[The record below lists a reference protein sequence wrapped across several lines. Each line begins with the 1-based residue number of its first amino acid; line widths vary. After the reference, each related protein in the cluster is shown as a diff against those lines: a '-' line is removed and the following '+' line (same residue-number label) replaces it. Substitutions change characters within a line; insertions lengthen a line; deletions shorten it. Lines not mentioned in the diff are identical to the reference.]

1 MGALR
6 LTWPVSQPPG
16 MTATYLSGPAIAA
29 LRATARMTENQA
41 MRRGRY
47 GPVLWRDRIAYVALS
62 EVERRTG
69 LAITSEQ
76 LARATAGNPARVL
89 VATPPQED

>member
-1 MGALR
+1 MA
-6 LTWPVSQPPG
+6 
-16 MTATYLSGPAIAA
+16 ATYLSGPAIAA

-69 LAITSEQ
+69 QAITSEQ
-76 LARATAGNPARVL
+76 LASVARHPDRVL
-89 VATPPQED
+89 IATPMEDEN

>member
-1 MGALR
+1 MA
-6 LTWPVSQPPG
+6 
-16 MTATYLSGPAIAA
+16 ATYLSGPAIAA

-47 GPVLWRDRIAYVALS
+47 GQVLWRDRIAYVALS

-69 LAITSEQ
+69 LPITAEQ

-89 VATPPQED
+89 TATPMED